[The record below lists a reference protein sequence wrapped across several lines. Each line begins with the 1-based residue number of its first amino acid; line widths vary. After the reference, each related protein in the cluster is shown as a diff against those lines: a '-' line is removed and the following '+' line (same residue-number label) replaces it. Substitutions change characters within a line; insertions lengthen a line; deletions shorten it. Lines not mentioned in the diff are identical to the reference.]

1 MPPIEIGPAR
11 ATGAIEARLARATG
25 GEALPGA
32 GSLNAA
38 GGASAATPERPATSA
53 APAVET
59 SQALD
64 PGEAPID
71 MDRVAQIR
79 RAVESGTYPV
89 IPTRIADAMIAAS
102 VLLRSHM

>member
-11 ATGAIEARLARATG
+11 AASAIEARLARATG
-25 GEALPGA
+25 GETLPGA
-32 GSLNAA
+32 NSLNAS
-38 GGASAATPERPATSA
+38 GGAAPERAAASA

-64 PGEAPID
+64 PGEAPVD

-102 VLLRSHM
+102 VLLRSHK

>member
-11 ATGAIEARLARATG
+11 AASAIEARLARATG

-32 GSLNAA
+32 NGVAA
-38 GGASAATPERPATSA
+38 GAASAAATERPATSA

-64 PGEAPID
+64 PGEAPVD

-102 VLLRSHM
+102 VLLRSHK